1 MGFKE
6 LPKTLRLVLLRHG
19 QSTWNLENRFTGWTD
34 VPLTEQGIK
43 EAMNAGRQLKENKF
57 DFDVVY
63 TSMLKR
69 AINTYNFVAEELN
82 CHHLPVK
89 KSWRLNERHYGALQG
104 LNKAETAALHGEE
117 KVKLW
122 RRSFA
127 VAPPALDFNDP
138 QAPHQDPKYQNFPAK
153 ALPLTESLKTAG
165 ERALPYFYDQILGDM
180 LKGKRVLV
188 VAHGNSLR
196 AIVKDLDKISDE
208 KILDVNIPTGQPL
221 IYEFDSRLNVHRSYY
236 LGDEESIRKA
246 QEDVANQ
253 AKKK

>member
-34 VPLTEQGIK
+34 VPLTEEGTREAINAGKLLK
-43 EAMNAGRQLKENKF
+43 EANFSF
-57 DFDVVY
+57 DMVY
-63 TSMLKR
+63 TSMLRR
-69 AINTYNFVAEELN
+69 AINTYNLVAEELS

-104 LNKAETAALHGEE
+104 LNKAETAQLHGEE

-127 VAPPALDFNDP
+127 VAPPALETEDIRSPYN
-138 QAPHQDPKYQNFPAK
+138 DPKYELVPRK
-153 ALPLTESLKTAG
+153 ILPLTESLKTAS

-180 LKGKRVLV
+180 LKGERVLV

-196 AIVKDLDKISDE
+196 AIVKELDNISEE
-208 KILDVNIPTGQPL
+208 KILGINIPTGLPL
-221 IYEFDSRLNVHRSYY
+221 IYEFDQKLNVQKSYY
-236 LGDEESIRKA
+236 LGNQDEIKKA
-246 QEDVANQ
+246 QEEVANQ